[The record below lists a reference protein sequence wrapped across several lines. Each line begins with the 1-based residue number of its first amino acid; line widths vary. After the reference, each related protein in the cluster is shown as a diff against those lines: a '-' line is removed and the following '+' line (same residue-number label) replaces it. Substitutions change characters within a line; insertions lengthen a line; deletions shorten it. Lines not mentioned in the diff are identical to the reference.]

1 MEEATEQAVE
11 AAAILGFDP
20 SDPAFRADPYP
31 HYRALAAG
39 GRLQR
44 TEIGLWVTTSHE
56 LCERISRDPRF
67 GHQPKNGGL
76 WRDIAARHRSFL
88 TLDPPDHTRLR
99 GLVSKAFTPR
109 LVERLRPRIEALV
122 DELLDAA
129 VKEAA
134 AGRTALNEA
143 AFRETTPTGHA
154 FGTATPGRAKNRET
168 TPGGAASVASTS
180 RGWAAS
186 GEAALGGTAYS
197 SGTSGADARSRAE
210 TGEAALG
217 GTASSGAV
225 SGVGTGSEVAFG
237 GAAHGG
243 HACGGAAAG
252 EIDLISAL
260 AYPLPVIVIS
270 EMLGVPPGDHAL
282 FKGWSACCARGLDPD
297 FLLPSEEIRRRDDA
311 REEFGAYF
319 RELAARRRAEPRDD
333 LLSALVRVSDGG
345 DVLSEDELIA
355 TCVLLLI
362 AGHETTV
369 NLIGNGALALLRSPE
384 QLAAFRARPGEVPT
398 AVEEILRYDPP
409 VQLTM
414 RAALDDVELDGSLI
428 ERGRLVML
436 LTGAANRDPSVFRD
450 PDRLDLSRYTGR
462 SPGRGLPGRDAPH
475 PLSFGHGIHFCLG
488 ATLAR
493 MEAQIALR
501 KLFERDVALTGAPLA
516 YRENLV
522 LRGLRA
528 LPVTL

>member
-44 TEIGLWVTTSHE
+44 TDIGLWVATSYE
-56 LCERISRDPRF
+56 LCDRVLRDPRF

-76 WRDIAARHRSFL
+76 WRDIAERHRSFL

-129 VKEAA
+129 
-134 AGRTALNEA
+134 
-143 AFRETTPTGHA
+143 
-154 FGTATPGRAKNRET
+154 
-168 TPGGAASVASTS
+168 
-180 RGWAAS
+180 S
-186 GEAALGGTAYS
+186 GET
-197 SGTSGADARSRAE
+197 
-210 TGEAALG
+210 
-217 GTASSGAV
+217 
-225 SGVGTGSEVAFG
+225 
-237 GAAHGG
+237 
-243 HACGGAAAG
+243 
-252 EIDLISAL
+252 DLVSAL

-270 EMLGVPPGDHAL
+270 EMLGVPACDRAL
-282 FKGWSACCARGLDPD
+282 FKGWSTCLARGLDPD
-297 FLLPSEEIRRRDDA
+297 FLLPGEEIRRRDDA

-319 RELAARRRAEPRDD
+319 RELAACRRARPRDD

-345 DVLSEDELIA
+345 DVLSEDELVA
-355 TCVLLLI
+355 TCVLLLV

-384 QLAAFRARPGEVPT
+384 QLAAFRARPCDVPA
-398 AVEEILRYDPP
+398 AVEEVLRYDPP
-409 VQLTM
+409 VQLTT

-428 ERGRLVML
+428 ERGRLVLL
-436 LTGAANRDPSVFRD
+436 LTGAANRDPAAFRD
-450 PDRLDLSRYTGR
+450 PDRLDLRRYADPRARGR
-462 SPGRGLPGRDAPH
+462 EAPQH
-475 PLSFGHGIHFCLG
+475 LTFGHGIHFCLG
-488 ATLAR
+488 APLAR
-493 MEAQIALR
+493 LEGQIALR